1 MSYYHE
7 DFDNNYISGRKR
19 GHLLGVGA
27 PHIPN
32 KEEAKELRRLM
43 QKSGETEEQV
53 RGKIENR
60 RLLAKAAKSPMQSNG
75 AKRWKFLLKRRQKI
89 VAQRL
94 GLPGWH
100 PDVQRE
106 LIQLNANL
114 TARNRGWPL

>member
-19 GHLLGVGA
+19 GHLLGHGA

-53 RGKIENR
+53 RSKIENR
-60 RLLAKAAKSPMQSNG
+60 RLLAKAAKSPMQSVGNRYEYERKRMQTRI
-75 AKRWKFLLKRRQKI
+75 AKSK
-89 VAQRL
+89 

-100 PDVQRE
+100 PEVQKELRE
-106 LIQLNANL
+106 RLVNQRLG
-114 TARNRGWPL
+114 RNGMRWW